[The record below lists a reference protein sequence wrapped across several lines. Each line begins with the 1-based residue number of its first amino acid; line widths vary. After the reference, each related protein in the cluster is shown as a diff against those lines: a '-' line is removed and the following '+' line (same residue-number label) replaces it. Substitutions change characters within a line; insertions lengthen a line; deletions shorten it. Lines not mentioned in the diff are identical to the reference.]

1 MHKGVLLL
9 DKEKMKL
16 IFNFDEPQRVSS
28 LEDDVIFAVF
38 DSLEL
43 AVSNFGKETVLQ
55 ALNGVEVQTSLE
67 LPEKLQVVE
76 QMEALPG
83 YQ

>member
-16 IFNFDEPQRVSS
+16 IFNFDEPQRVNS

>member
-9 DKEKMKL
+9 DTEKMKL
-16 IFNFDEPQRVSS
+16 IFNFDEPQRVNT

-55 ALNGVEVQTSLE
+55 ALNGVEVPTSLE

>member
-76 QMEALPG
+76 QPEALPG

>member
-16 IFNFDEPQRVSS
+16 IFNFDEPQRVNS

-76 QMEALPG
+76 QLEALPG

>member
-16 IFNFDEPQRVSS
+16 IFNFDEPQQVNS

-55 ALNGVEVQTSLE
+55 ALNGVEVPTSLE

>member
-9 DKEKMKL
+9 DEEKMKL
-16 IFNFDEPQRVSS
+16 VFNFSKPQRVNS

-43 AVSNFGKETVLQ
+43 AVANFGKETVLQ
-55 ALNGVEVQTSLE
+55 ALTGVEVQTSLE
-67 LPEKLQVVE
+67 LPKKLQVVE
-76 QMEALPG
+76 PEALPG

>member
-16 IFNFDEPQRVSS
+16 IFNFDEPQRVNS

-55 ALNGVEVQTSLE
+55 ALTGVEVQTSLE
-67 LPEKLQVVE
+67 LPKKLQVVE
-76 QMEALPG
+76 PEALPG

>member
-16 IFNFDEPQRVSS
+16 IFNFDEPQRVNS

-67 LPEKLQVVE
+67 LPKKLQVVE
-76 QMEALPG
+76 PEALPG

>member
-1 MHKGVLLL
+1 
-9 DKEKMKL
+9 MKL
-16 IFNFDEPQRVSS
+16 IFNFDEPQRVNS

-55 ALNGVEVQTSLE
+55 ALNGVEVPTSLE

>member
-16 IFNFDEPQRVSS
+16 IFNFDEPQRVNS

-67 LPEKLQVVE
+67 LPKKLQVVE